1 MFNAY
6 SCTPYVH
13 LYCPL
18 GIHFIFPVKITN
30 NGTAVFILRLQLH
43 RRYYYSQEI
52 SLAGLLTHDNNNG
65 VFPAAV
71 TILTSSQTLA
81 EKNVYRQ

>member
-1 MFNAY
+1 M
-6 SCTPYVH
+6 PYVH

-30 NGTAVFILRLQLH
+30 NGTTVFILRLQLH

-52 SLAGLLTHDNNNG
+52 SLAGLLTHDDNND

-71 TILTSSQTLA
+71 TMHRWSFKNSLA
-81 EKNVYRQ
+81 EKSVCRP